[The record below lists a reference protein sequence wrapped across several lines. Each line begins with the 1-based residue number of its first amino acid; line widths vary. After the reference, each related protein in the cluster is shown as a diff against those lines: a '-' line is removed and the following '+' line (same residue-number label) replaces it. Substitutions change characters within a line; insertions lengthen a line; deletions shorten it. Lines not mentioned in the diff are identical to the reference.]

1 MATGAHLQQR
11 ASYAEHPAMFR
22 NNPLLFI
29 LFVALIPVFGL
40 GLLLLGIWYLIS
52 IMDHISIDGGK
63 VRYSHGLLSKDR
75 TELDVPAIR
84 SVRIRQTLFQ
94 RIFDTG
100 DILIFTAGDTPE
112 IVIKGV
118 PHPHRAKELLS

>member
-1 MATGAHLQQR
+1 MASGARTQEPGT
-11 ASYAEHPAMFR
+11 YAAHPAMFR
-22 NNPLLFI
+22 NNPLGFI
-29 LFVALIPVFGL
+29 ICVALIPAFGL
-40 GLLLLGIWYLIS
+40 GLLLLGIWYLYSIS
-52 IMDHISIDGGK
+52 DHISVEGGK

-100 DILIFTAGDTPE
+100 DILIFTA
-112 IVIKGV
+112 
-118 PHPHRAKELLS
+118 